1 MNFRFFY
8 IALVLV
14 FSYMLFFSWNQESK
28 QKQELAESS
37 YIEQI
42 KEDQANPPQESSG
55 FVEIENKKL
64 IVKIAMQNCNFSL
77 FGIFFTYF
85 ELSETLKFWLNN
97 FLIKWDIVFV

>member
-42 KEDQANPPQESSG
+42 KEDPTNPVKG
-55 FVEIENKKL
+55 L
-64 IVKIAMQNCNFSL
+64 I
-77 FGIFFTYF
+77 FTISF
-85 ELSETLKFWLNN
+85 LLK
-97 FLIKWDIVFV
+97 

>member
-64 IVKIAMQNCNFSL
+64 IENIHVFVFSL
-77 FGIFFTYF
+77 KKRIPDQTQ
-85 ELSETLKFWLNN
+85 LSLHNDLS
-97 FLIKWDIVFV
+97 IIS

>member
-1 MNFRFFY
+1 MNFRYFY

-42 KEDQANPPQESSG
+42 KEDPTNPPQESSG

-64 IVKIAMQNCNFSL
+64 IVKIF
-77 FGIFFTYF
+77 
-85 ELSETLKFWLNN
+85 LKSMIDFLRLN
-97 FLIKWDIVFV
+97 I